1 MKPDNLKPSE
11 EAGRSL
17 AAHESARLIFRQDLI
32 VGLALACVGALLWL
46 VVIPL
51 GVEEP
56 RHLSR
61 GAISPTMWPRAIAV
75 LILCAGLLFT
85 AVTLL
90 GRWWGTPTF
99 SLVPEPLVGSWR
111 LPVAVGGLL
120 VISVLVPVLGVPL
133 TSALALAGFSLL
145 MGTHRPWTALILA
158 IALPATLYFF
168 FNQLVNIPVP
178 LVPLLD

>member
-1 MKPDNLKPSE
+1 MKPDNPSE
-11 EAGRSL
+11 EADRSIAGR
-17 AAHESARLIFRQDLI
+17 ESAKLIFRHDLI
-32 VGLALACVGALLWL
+32 VGLALACMGALLWL

-56 RHLSR
+56 WYLTK
-61 GAISPTMWPRAIAV
+61 GAISSAMWPNAIAV
-75 LILCAGLLFT
+75 LILCTGLLFT
-85 AVTLL
+85 ALTLF
-90 GRWWGTPTF
+90 GRWRGSPTF
-99 SLVPEPLVGSWR
+99 GSVPEPLVGSWR

-145 MGTHRPWTALILA
+145 MRTHRPWTALILA
-158 IALPATLYFF
+158 IALPAILYLF

-178 LVPLLD
+178 LAPFFD